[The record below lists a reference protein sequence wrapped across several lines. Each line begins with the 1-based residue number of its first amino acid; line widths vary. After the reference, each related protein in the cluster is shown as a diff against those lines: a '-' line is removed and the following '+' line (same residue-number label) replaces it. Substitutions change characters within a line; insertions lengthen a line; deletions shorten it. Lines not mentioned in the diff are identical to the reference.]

1 MKNFNELKTNDLIK
15 IKDYTLKI
23 TRYNEDLKGYHCE
36 GKKKNDFNTYLT
48 LLVTEED
55 YTKLD
60 DVSRLYCVPFNKD
73 CEVL

>member
-1 MKNFNELKTNDLIK
+1 MKQFNELKTNDIIK

-23 TRYNEDLKGYHCE
+23 GNYNEELKGYHCE
-36 GKKKNDFNTYLT
+36 GKKKNDYNTYLT

-55 YTKLD
+55 YNKKNKI
-60 DVSRLYCVPFNKD
+60 SKMYCTPFNNE